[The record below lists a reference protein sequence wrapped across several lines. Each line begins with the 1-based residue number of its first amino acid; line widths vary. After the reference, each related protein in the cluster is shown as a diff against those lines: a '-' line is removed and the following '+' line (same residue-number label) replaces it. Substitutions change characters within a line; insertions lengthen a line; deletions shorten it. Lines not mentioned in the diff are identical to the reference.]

1 MQPLLAATL
10 LALAMP
16 SHATH
21 GEALP
26 ELSDYLASCDRA
38 GRAVWRHT
46 LCAPVVI
53 VDPADGGIVTS
64 QPAPGPLPAVRAN
77 TAFDW
82 MGTPWVMVLRPLPSD
97 PAERANLL
105 FHESFHVHQRA
116 LGFAP
121 NANVAGHLSSWQA
134 RASIRLEWAE
144 LAQALDST
152 GQERMQHVRRAL
164 GFRARRLQG
173 QPQAAA
179 DERAL
184 MRHEGLASYTGVA
197 LSGDPVRLALQE
209 LASGAGRSSLARSF
223 AYASGPAWG
232 LLLDDLRPDWKS
244 ALANGDD
251 LPDLVPLSP
260 LVSADA
266 GAEERRIVAEEQARE
281 AEATRR
287 LSAALAQTADDRAL
301 RLPLSKMGMDF
312 DPNRVGTAPDQSQL
326 YWKITL
332 RDAWGTVSVDGAPLR
347 LSADY
352 RMAFVPWP
360 LPADARLTLSKGWRV
375 QDAAGRAALVQEGA
389 SP

>member
-16 SHATH
+16 AHATH

-197 LSGDPVRLALQE
+197 LSGDPRTGKIDLVDWIETLPLRETRNYVQRIMEGVVVYRDRLNGSFRTVPPAV
-209 LASGAGRSSLARSF
+209 GRS
-223 AYASGPAWG
+223 
-232 LLLDDLRPDWKS
+232 
-244 ALANGDD
+244 
-251 LPDLVPLSP
+251 
-260 LVSADA
+260 
-266 GAEERRIVAEEQARE
+266 
-281 AEATRR
+281 
-287 LSAALAQTADDRAL
+287 
-301 RLPLSKMGMDF
+301 
-312 DPNRVGTAPDQSQL
+312 
-326 YWKITL
+326 
-332 RDAWGTVSVDGAPLR
+332 
-347 LSADY
+347 
-352 RMAFVPWP
+352 
-360 LPADARLTLSKGWRV
+360 
-375 QDAAGRAALVQEGA
+375 
-389 SP
+389 